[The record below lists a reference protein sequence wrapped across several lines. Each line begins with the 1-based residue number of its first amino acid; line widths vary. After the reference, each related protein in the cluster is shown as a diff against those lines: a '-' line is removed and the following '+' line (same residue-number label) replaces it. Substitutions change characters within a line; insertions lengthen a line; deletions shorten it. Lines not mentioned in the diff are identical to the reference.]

1 MGIYIMATNFDY
13 ISSVG
18 ALPVNLGRQQYGPL
32 DGSSVFKSIVDLKYY
47 ILASRN
53 PIAVSSLSETSAI
66 YENASD
72 YWKKIATRYAYV
84 GQNVT
89 VVDDSGVNNYKIV
102 NVPTL
107 EEISVVMSNDISA
120 EPNPKMFKKIADMES
135 VDDITD
141 ALSNA
146 ISSKIYFNDYGTE
159 KFGDLSVIKLGAEE
173 YAELLDLS
181 ATNKQAI
188 YIVSS
193 DNRNVFG

>member
-1 MGIYIMATNFDY
+1 M
-13 ISSVG
+13 
-18 ALPVNLGRQQYGPL
+18 
-32 DGSSVFKSIVDLKYY
+32 KYY

-53 PIAVSSLSETSAI
+53 PTAVSSLSETSAI

-120 EPNPKMFKKIADMES
+120 EPNAKLFKKIADTES
-135 VDDITD
+135 VDNITD

-146 ISSKIYFNDYGTE
+146 ISSKIFIRNFDRSGNELTA
-159 KFGDLSVIKLGAEE
+159 FDDLSVLKMTVDEYRDLVLNDKLSTLSNSLFVISADYINAYGA
-173 YAELLDLS
+173 
-181 ATNKQAI
+181 
-188 YIVSS
+188 
-193 DNRNVFG
+193 